1 MILDKTFK
9 KDKDL
14 GKSTEAKPVSTV
26 DYYTEGETQF
36 NDGRYTQAME
46 YFQAAIAEHPERENA
61 YLKLAEVYLKMGK
74 SETAKKTLFTLLSI
88 NPNNSNAL
96 SKISALLDVTHHD
109 DLKMSSKKT
118 ASNDAIN
125 LTIPTLPKK
134 STPSLN
140 KMSGSIQANAFTLSP
155 PKNNETKY
163 WRIDFPDGGRMYVN
177 KGTSQCSIVAPGVEI
192 SYYRN
197 QRIETPSW
205 NGFVKPT
212 CKKLVIPDK
221 IEIEGKVYKT
231 TLLDRYCFYGCS
243 SISEIILPNGLLKID
258 YLALTG
264 THIQIIEIPETVF
277 KMASDSFPS
286 TLNTIKLRGNPPK
299 IDVINGSVHFASYVM
314 IPRGKKELYENAPY
328 WQTMRL
334 TTY

>member
-1 MILDKTFK
+1 
-9 KDKDL
+9 
-14 GKSTEAKPVSTV
+14 
-26 DYYTEGETQF
+26 
-36 NDGRYTQAME
+36 
-46 YFQAAIAEHPERENA
+46 
-61 YLKLAEVYLKMGK
+61 
-74 SETAKKTLFTLLSI
+74 
-88 NPNNSNAL
+88 
-96 SKISALLDVTHHD
+96 
-109 DLKMSSKKT
+109 
-118 ASNDAIN
+118 
-125 LTIPTLPKK
+125 
-134 STPSLN
+134 
-140 KMSGSIQANAFTLSP
+140 
-155 PKNNETKY
+155 
-163 WRIDFPDGGRMYVN
+163 MYVN
-177 KGTSQCSIVAPGVEI
+177 KWTSQCSIVAPGVEI